1 MLATKQGRPYQKPI
15 NVGNNNQCAQ
25 CPQGQQ
31 AQLKRLIA
39 QKMWISDA
47 PKATLTEMNA
57 QVTQIKALLA
67 EIETD
72 IQDQLKRVK

>member
-25 CPQGQQ
+25 CPSGT
-31 AQLKRLIA
+31 AGPI
-39 QKMWISDA
+39 
-47 PKATLTEMNA
+47 KAADRSENA
-57 QVTQIKALLA
+57 QVAQIKALLA

>member
-1 MLATKQGRPYQKPI
+1 
-15 NVGNNNQCAQ
+15 
-25 CPQGQQ
+25 
-31 AQLKRLIA
+31 
-39 QKMWISDA
+39 
-47 PKATLTEMNA
+47 MNA